1 MRFRS
6 KTGIYF
12 SLFCVLSIFLVSLAC
27 QKKKEASLLKEQ
39 TSIAEANSFF
49 NKEVGGP
56 VDSATANR
64 WKRNLALT
72 LARKAPTANSARTF
86 YLPAQA
92 LRSLVANNNVAGI
105 CFYFGYDANGSV
117 QVVPVAVDNRGYVIT
132 ATSIITSIGTVTW
145 DIAKNWRLDFKQ
157 KNPGNIWGH
166 FWGSVAINRLLE
178 NNTETVRVELGL
190 SDEGTQQMLFS
201 DASIDDPLEYGDRTR
216 SCPPFCPSDLY

>member
-6 KTGIYF
+6 TTGFYF
-12 SLFCVLSIFLVSLAC
+12 NLFCALSIFSVNLAC

-39 TSIAEANSFF
+39 TSITEANSFF

-72 LARKAPTANSARTF
+72 LAKKAPSVNSTRAF

-92 LRSLVANNNVAGI
+92 LSSLIANNKVAGI
-105 CFYFGYDANGSV
+105 CFYFGNDANGSV
-117 QVVPVAVDNRGYVIT
+117 HVVPVAVDNKGNVIT
-132 ATSIITSIGTVTW
+132 AASVATSNGTVTW
-145 DIAKNWRLDFKQ
+145 EVAKNWRLDFKQ
-157 KNPGNIWGH
+157 QHPGSIWGH

-190 SDEGTQQMLFS
+190 SDEGVQQMMFS
-201 DASIDDPLEYGDRTR
+201 DAAIDEPVEYGDRTR
-216 SCPPFCPSDLY
+216 SCPPFCPSDLL